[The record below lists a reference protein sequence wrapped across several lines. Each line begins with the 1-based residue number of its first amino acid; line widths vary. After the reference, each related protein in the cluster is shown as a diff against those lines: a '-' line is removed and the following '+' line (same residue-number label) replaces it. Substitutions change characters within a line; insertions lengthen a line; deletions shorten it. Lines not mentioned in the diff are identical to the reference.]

1 MRLDKFL
8 KVSRIIKRRAIA
20 KKIADQG
27 RIMIND
33 KVAKSS
39 SDVRVG
45 DVLTIEFGNK
55 TEKVQVNQLV
65 ETTKKDE
72 VAGMYEILEESL
84 RRRLRQGI
92 NFVMGIV
99 KKHGH

>member
-45 DVLTIEFGNK
+45 DVLTSEFGNK

-72 VAGMYEILEESL
+72 AAGMYEILEESYAEDF
-84 RRRLRQGI
+84 G
-92 NFVMGIV
+92 
-99 KKHGH
+99 KE

>member
-1 MRLDKFL
+1 MRFDKFL

-72 VAGMYEILEESL
+72 VAGMYEILEESYAEDF
-84 RRRLRQGI
+84 G
-92 NFVMGIV
+92 
-99 KKHGH
+99 KE

>member
-39 SDVRVG
+39 SDVMVG

-72 VAGMYEILEESL
+72 ATGMYEILEESYAEDF
-84 RRRLRQGI
+84 G
-92 NFVMGIV
+92 
-99 KKHGH
+99 KE

>member
-55 TEKVQVNQLV
+55 TEKGQVNQLV

-72 VAGMYEILEESL
+72 AAGMYEILEESYAEDF
-84 RRRLRQGI
+84 G
-92 NFVMGIV
+92 
-99 KKHGH
+99 KE

>member
-55 TEKVQVNQLV
+55 TEKVQVNQLE

-72 VAGMYEILEESL
+72 AAGMYEILEESYAEDF
-84 RRRLRQGI
+84 G
-92 NFVMGIV
+92 
-99 KKHGH
+99 KE

>member
-45 DVLTIEFGNK
+45 DVLTIELGNK

-72 VAGMYEILEESL
+72 VAGMYEILEESYAEDF
-84 RRRLRQGI
+84 G
-92 NFVMGIV
+92 
-99 KKHGH
+99 KE

>member
-72 VAGMYEILEESL
+72 AAGMYEILEESYAEDFGK
-84 RRRLRQGI
+84 Q
-92 NFVMGIV
+92 
-99 KKHGH
+99 

>member
-65 ETTKKDE
+65 ETTMKDE
-72 VAGMYEILEESL
+72 AAGMYEILEESYAEDF
-84 RRRLRQGI
+84 G
-92 NFVMGIV
+92 
-99 KKHGH
+99 KE